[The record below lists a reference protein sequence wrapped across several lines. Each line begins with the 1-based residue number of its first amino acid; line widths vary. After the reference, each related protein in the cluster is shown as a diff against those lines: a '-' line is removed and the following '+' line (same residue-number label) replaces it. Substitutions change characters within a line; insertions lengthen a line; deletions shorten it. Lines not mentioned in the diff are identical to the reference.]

1 MSTLPRRKPEAIAY
15 LENRIA
21 TWVAEGVNLGLSVDQ
36 ASALSL
42 AVASASGALDAAEQA
57 RAQSRA
63 ATITYDAAY
72 DEMRALGSAA
82 IKSIR
87 AYALTTDDPS
97 AVYALAQ
104 IPAPADPTPAPAPG
118 APTGITFTLQ
128 STGAIMLRWKA
139 PQPAPGAEVFTS
151 VSRKL
156 DGQTSF
162 TTVFDTGAK
171 EFLDDTIPPGTA
183 NVQYVLRAKRG
194 TQVSAPSSV
203 ITIYL
208 GAAGNDGVQ
217 GLSIA
222 A

>member
-1 MSTLPRRKPEAIAY
+1 MATLPRSKSDTIAY
-15 LENRIA
+15 LESRIA
-21 TWVAEGVNLGLSVDQ
+21 TWVTEAANIGLGVDQ
-36 ASALSL
+36 ASDLNL
-42 AVASASGALDAAEQA
+42 AVVAAAGALDAAEQA
-57 RAQSRA
+57 RAASQA
-63 ATITYDAAY
+63 ATVTYDAAY
-72 DEMRALGSAA
+72 AEMRALAGAA

-97 AVYALAQ
+97 AVYATAQ
-104 IPAPADPTPAPAPG
+104 IPPPAPPQPIPAPA
-118 APTGITFTLQ
+118 APTDITFELQ

-156 DGQTSF
+156 DGQTGF

-194 TQVSAPSSV
+194 SQVSAPSSV